1 MKAVKINASR
11 SYEVQID
18 KGLLSRAGACMSA
31 LLPAPRT
38 VMVVSDDTVFALWGE
53 KLTAALKESGYTV
66 KEFVIPHGEQ
76 SKTPET
82 LLALWTAL
90 AAEGLTRTDC
100 LAALGG
106 GLSWTIFLILSYLI
120 PNEAICYFIVALM
133 ASLYA
138 EAMARLLRSPATIF
152 IAPSMIPL
160 VPGASL
166 YYTMSNA
173 LDGNLDGFVKKGL
186 DTLTLAAA
194 LAIGVIVSAVIMRTV
209 TKLTAAA
216 QKRKKQC

>member
-1 MKAVKINASR
+1 MNITVIL
-11 SYEVQID
+11 QI
-18 KGLLSRAGACMSA
+18 
-31 LLPAPRT
+31 
-38 VMVVSDDTVFALWGE
+38 
-53 KLTAALKESGYTV
+53 
-66 KEFVIPHGEQ
+66 
-76 SKTPET
+76 
-82 LLALWTAL
+82 L
-90 AAEGLTRTDC
+90 AATVGSLGFSVLFNIRGKN
-100 LAALGG
+100 LIFAALGG

>member
-1 MKAVKINASR
+1 MNTMPILQAIAAAV
-11 SYEVQID
+11 
-18 KGLLSRAGACMSA
+18 GALGFSV
-31 LLPAPRT
+31 LFNIRGKNLI
-38 VMVVSDDTVFALWGE
+38 F
-53 KLTAALKESGYTV
+53 
-66 KEFVIPHGEQ
+66 
-76 SKTPET
+76 
-82 LLALWTAL
+82 
-90 AAEGLTRTDC
+90 
-100 LAALGG
+100 AALGG
-106 GLSWTIFLILSYLI
+106 GLSWGLFLILELLI
-120 PNEAICYFIVALM
+120 ESEAICYFIVALM

-166 YYTMSNA
+166 YYTMANA
-173 LDGNLDGFVKKGL
+173 LDGNVDGFIKKGI

-194 LAIGVIVSAVIMRTV
+194 LSIGVIVSAVIMRTV